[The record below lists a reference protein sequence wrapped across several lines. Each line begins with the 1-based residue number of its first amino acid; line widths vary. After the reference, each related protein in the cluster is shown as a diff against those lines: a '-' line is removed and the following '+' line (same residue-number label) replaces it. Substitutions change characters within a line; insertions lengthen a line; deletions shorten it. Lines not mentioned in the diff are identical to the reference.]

1 MATIDSATLNLLL
14 AQAQQQESQANVAKK
29 AAELNLKKQE
39 MLLTDARERYR
50 IETQNTVAVAG
61 LQLKYGA
68 DMHKVQASVLIA
80 NPPNSEFLGKATPC
94 SGNDVLACF

>member
-1 MATIDSATLNLLL
+1 MMV

-29 AAELNLKKQE
+29 AAELNLKRQE

-68 DMHKVQASVLIA
+68 DMHKVQAQLEHEKAQNVLEA
-80 NPPNSEFLGKATPC
+80 GLNQLTQPQAKGFDA
-94 SGNDVLACF
+94 A